1 MSRFIM
7 KWRYIKSGTGK
18 HSEQLVK
25 YIATREGVEKCDES
39 WKVEQATEEQERMI
53 RKLITDF
60 PAAKQSFEYRDYKD
74 RKTKYTASEFINRT
88 IEEHVDL
95 IDKRENY
102 VEYIAKRPRVEKQG
116 THGLFTQEECPV
128 ELSSVAKEVAEH
140 KGVVWTTILSLRR
153 EDAERLGYN
162 NAKAWKAFL
171 RSETDNLAKGMGIPL
186 TDLKWYAA
194 FHNESHH
201 PHVHLIS
208 YSKGK
213 EPYMTEQGLKKLK
226 SEFAREIFK
235 QELYEKYEEQNAYR
249 EELREEGAEKLAEI
263 VKQINE
269 GEYENERVELLLKEL
284 SEILRRYKGKK
295 IYGYLPKNAKNL
307 VNGIVDELGKDKRL
321 AQLYEHWYQLKDEI
335 VKTYRN
341 GKAER
346 LPLSANEEFKPIRNA
361 VIREAQRIEEATVE
375 RKETEINESI
385 TEPTFHELE
394 KNTQGRKK
402 TMWGLYSWGKTHLDQ
417 EGGEYEPK
425 KAIDLLTESAVRGNT
440 LAKYLLGKI
449 FLRGEGTEQDI
460 KYGILWME
468 GAVADGNEYAEY
480 LLGKTLLNGAEE
492 NRDVEKA
499 EKLLR
504 SSVKKG
510 NKYAA
515 YTLGKA
521 LLEGKTI
528 EKDAR
533 EGIEMLT
540 KSAEKG
546 FAPAQYVLGKML
558 YQGEE
563 TKKDTVK
570 ALKYL
575 ESAAKQRDINAAYL
589 AGQILLSE
597 EPVRAPEKAVRY
609 FEAAA
614 EMGSSYAEYQL
625 GKIYLYGKYV
635 PREEEKGIAYLT
647 ASAEHGNERAEQL
660 LQELKIRKESTE
672 KQTIKL
678 GALRL
683 FQDLSRIMIDRIES
697 EGRIK
702 IGWTDRK
709 LYKQIAEKKLAQG
722 IKPE

>member
-394 KNTQGRKK
+394 KNTQGSKK
-402 TMWGLYSWGKTHLDQ
+402 TMWELYSWGKTHLDQ

-460 KYGILWME
+460 KYGILWLE

-521 LLEGKTI
+521 LLEGKAI

-540 KSAEKG
+540 KSADKG

-558 YQGEE
+558 YRGEE

-614 EMGSSYAEYQL
+614 KMGSSYAEYQL

-635 PREEEKGIAYLT
+635 PREEENGIAYLT
-647 ASAEHGNERAEQL
+647 ISAEHGNERAEQL

-672 KQTIKL
+672 KQAIKL

-709 LYKQIAEKKLAQG
+709 LYKQIAEKKMAQG